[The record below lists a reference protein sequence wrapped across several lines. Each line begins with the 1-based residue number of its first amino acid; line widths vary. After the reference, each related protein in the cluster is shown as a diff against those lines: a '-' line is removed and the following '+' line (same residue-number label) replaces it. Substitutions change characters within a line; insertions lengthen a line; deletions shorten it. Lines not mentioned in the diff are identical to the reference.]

1 MEQADANVRWLDD
14 REMVAWRAFV
24 ETVHDLLRAFE
35 NDLGRD
41 GLTLGDYQVLVYLAE
56 ARTPMR
62 MSDLAAR
69 LQLTPSG
76 LTRRLDGLVQSGDV
90 ERIPDEIDRRV
101 MLARLTRHG
110 HHRLSTVAPHHVAS
124 VREYFIDQIPSRDLD
139 AVGRAF
145 LKIREHLNGDDAPAM
160 PSGDVPE
167 RLGPRRAATWASRSG
182 RELVRSCRRRC
193 CGRSPR

>member
-1 MEQADANVRWLDD
+1 MEQADTDVRWLDE
-14 REMVAWRAFV
+14 REMVTWRAFV

-56 ARTPMR
+56 ARSPMR
-62 MSDLAAR
+62 MSDLASR

-90 ERIPDEIDRRV
+90 ERVPDDIDRRV
-101 MLARLTRHG
+101 MLARLTRQG
-110 HHRLSTVAPHHVAS
+110 RERLSTVAPRHVAS
-124 VREYFIDQIPSRDLD
+124 VREYFIDRIPNRDLD

-145 LKIREHLNGDDAPAM
+145 LKIREHLNGEETASV

-167 RLGPRRAATWASRSG
+167 RLGPRRGSM
-182 RELVRSCRRRC
+182 
-193 CGRSPR
+193 

>member
-1 MEQADANVRWLDD
+1 MEHTDANVPWLDE
-14 REMVAWRAFV
+14 REMVTWRAFV

-35 NDLGRD
+35 NDLALD
-41 GLTLGDYQVLVYLAE
+41 EMTFGDYQVLVYLAE
-56 ARTPMR
+56 ARAPMR
-62 MSDLAAR
+62 MSDLASR

-90 ERIPDEIDRRV
+90 ERVPDEIDRRV
-101 MLARLTRHG
+101 MLARLTRRG
-110 HHRLSTVAPHHVAS
+110 RERLSAVAPHHVAS

-145 LKIREHLNGDDAPAM
+145 LKIREHLNGEGAASA

-167 RLGPRRAATWASRSG
+167 RLGPRRASM
-182 RELVRSCRRRC
+182 
-193 CGRSPR
+193 